1 MEFEATR
8 KLSKVFGSYTRDV
21 DSRLLDV
28 RDDNKNMENRVKEL
42 VNQNDELK
50 TSRKSVVVKA
60 REIITEKVEEK
71 REIIKE
77 KQEEIYGEIGVST
90 GFSALTA
97 QLNRIC
103 HALQLDTGTDEIVV
117 LNRIESLVRYKMK
130 HDGMIEDALPKFNLR
145 PHVEDDGE
153 VLDVAFLRLDEIPD
167 SISELANL
175 TAVYASHNNIIN
187 LPDSLCSLS
196 NLIELDVSDNNLT
209 SLPEAFGELTSIM
222 LLFLSNN
229 ELASLPPSIVKLSNL
244 EEMDVSGNQLCCL
257 PDNMESLARLKILTI
272 YGNDDL
278 VVPGSMASVEIII

>member
-1 MEFEATR
+1 MNLCALRVAKDKNPEAVTLPPYFDDEYDDGDCDDEDYWENMALKQEVGR
-8 KLSKVFGSYTRDV
+8 QFG
-21 DSRLLDV
+21 LKEEAE
-28 RDDNKNMENRVKEL
+28 DD
-42 VNQNDELK
+42 
-50 TSRKSVVVKA
+50 T
-60 REIITEKVEEK
+60 EIAIEEK

-77 KQEEIYGEIGVST
+77 KQEEIYGECGLST
-90 GFSALTA
+90 GFGALTA